1 MPTAMLMVV
10 FHLAAQNIAG
20 WASTRKNAVDIYHVY
35 LWFMVLPGSPLFC
48 KVGVYQELSGGHLPS
63 HCGRHPPC
71 SPKFCKVD
79 AHRNAHGS
87 RPPCSLKSCRVDVY
101 HKHCNC
107 GGRLPLDPWWAAQN
121 IAGWASTTHFAVDV
135 YRSVLGRQPPCRF
148 LGCKVD
154 IYHDLCGGR
163 LPRTLWWTSTI
174 TSLVDTHL
182 VAQSPAR
189 WASTK
194 KNVVGIY
201 RSLLGRQ
208 PPCRFSCC
216 KVDVYHEL
224 CGGRLP

>member
-1 MPTAMLMVV
+1 MVGIHHAV
-10 FHLAAQNIAG
+10 KKSCTVGVYYTGATISPVLGRQPPCRFLG
-20 WASTRKNAVDIYHVY
+20 CKVDIYHELCSGRLPHALQFRWTSTRNNAVGVY
-35 LWFMVLPGSPLFC
+35 LWFMVLPGSPIFC
-48 KVGVYQELSGGHLPS
+48 KVGIYQELSGGPLPS

-135 YRSVLGRQPPCRF
+135 YHSVLGRPPPCRF

-154 IYHDLCGGR
+154 VYHEHCGGR
-163 LPRTLWWTSTI
+163 LP
-174 TSLVDTHL
+174 
-182 VAQSPAR
+182 
-189 WASTK
+189 
-194 KNVVGIY
+194 
-201 RSLLGRQ
+201 LGLR
-208 PPCRFSCC
+208 
-216 KVDVYHEL
+216 
-224 CGGRLP
+224 